1 MGVSSL
7 TLLDE
12 IERQEMLSLSWG
24 YVDGSMARDA
34 ALRLLDG
41 KVTSSEAEAMLEEL
55 VRRRAVFEIKGDRVR
70 SRFAETVRLLSHL
83 RQLFE
88 DKPWFGAPR
97 LVSDFRVD
105 LRQRRYPDRDR
116 KAHEIRTRYPGLL
129 SSPAIR
135 VELWKALAEVPQ
147 LELAGFQERSIARLL
162 GADGDTGT
170 IVSAGTG
177 SGKTWAF
184 YLPALLRVG
193 EKIEANQYW
202 VKALAIYP
210 RVELLKDQL
219 AEAFRRARVVDDVLV
234 AHGKRPIKVGAF
246 FGSTPTTASE
256 KDIEDKKWKRR
267 GDDFVCPWMRCPEC
281 GGELLWYKRDY
292 AREHERLVCS
302 SAKCRLDIPAEHLV
316 LTRKR
321 LALSPPDILFTTTET
336 LNQRMSD
343 LHTRGL
349 FGIGLP
355 YSKRPLFALLDEVHT
370 YVGTSGAQSALV
382 LRRWR
387 HLLNAPVVWCGLS
400 ATLQEAPRFFSDLTG
415 VHADRV
421 AEVTPAAHEM
431 LSEGAEYQLALR
443 GDPVLQASLLST
455 TIQALMLLSRMMD
468 NESCV
473 SDGLFGRR
481 AFAFTDNLDVINR
494 LFDNLRD
501 AEAYNI
507 FGEPDENRTLLARL
521 RSRQSDDPVR
531 RDGDGQRW
539 WAAEQIGRNLGT
551 RLAVGRTSSQ
561 DAGVLANADVIVA
574 TASLE
579 VGYNDDQ
586 VGAVVQHKAPA
597 NMASFLQRKGRAGRA
612 RGMRP
617 FTVTIL
623 SDYGRDR
630 IAFQAYENIFDPM
643 LPPQHLPIM
652 NHYVLRMQAV
662 YAMIDWLAL
671 EAPIRRGWMWNL
683 LSQPDAYISQQLR
696 EHVASRLRA
705 LTRGDQVALA
715 SLREHLKRSLQIGD
729 EVIDII
735 LWSPPRPVMLEAVPT
750 LARRFFRNW
759 DIARPAQPGEKDLVV
774 KFHPLPDFAP
784 LNLFSDL
791 ALPEVQVQIPAAT
804 TRHKPKTEAMPVVQA
819 LQQLAPG
826 RVTRRFAVERG
837 ALSHWVAIDTGESKQ
852 TIPIET
858 YAVKHEFLGTFAGQ
872 TSTGQ
877 VVTYPVYRPW
887 EVAVTPI
894 PNSTVLP
901 TSNASLVWASGFE
914 PRGSALEVGVPPRS
928 SWYQF
933 ATHVGF
939 YLHRFRASVAVRRF
953 AHQTQATLRLKTGE
967 KMVDVRFV
975 AADGTPAA
983 FGFEGE
989 VDAFFI
995 DFKLPGLDQLGATRF
1010 PVDLRASNRAA
1021 YLRYRFLSAVELSE
1035 EINTLQREWMYQ
1047 IVMCAAVTRALQD
1060 KVMVGVALARVLA
1073 DRPEQ
1078 AFTGVMRSLFVL
1090 QDPEAEAQD
1099 GPDAAE
1105 DAAEDDIGQRVS
1117 RLEERLTNSLGR
1129 ADVLAFLAQLAPEF
1143 DTPDPRAMAAWL
1155 RSTIYETL
1163 SEALLQA
1170 CIDTAPKHAAIDT
1183 LVTDIE
1189 INAGHDVAR
1198 VWVSERT
1205 LGGAGVIQAF
1215 ADTFASEPR
1224 SLFRA
1229 IESAIAP
1236 TDLEATS
1243 HGLRR
1248 FLVCACDDA
1257 KVSDLVRKI
1266 RQSSDHAA
1274 YHRLREEL
1282 YEELAQKG
1290 VDVSHSLSVS
1300 LNTRLLRPGTDNTSD
1315 QLLRRLLGMWEDL
1328 EQRFELAL
1336 GLREFCSIA
1345 VGLTEVRTELERMV
1359 RQASGAPTGQLD
1371 LVSVLSGLLWP
1382 RGTEIRQ
1389 RTLQSY
1395 NPFRTRR
1402 VTDPALVRHV
1412 LLNPNMATINLEN
1425 ADWQLQF
1432 AEQIAETGAV
1442 QLAASRSSEH
1452 LVRSAIV
1459 KVVATPVDVG
1469 YLQFF
1474 PFLERIERDENE
1486 TRVTFGMRE
1495 HW

>member
-7 TLLDE
+7 ILLDE

-24 YVDGSMARDA
+24 YVDGSMKRET
-34 ALRLLDG
+34 ALGLLGG
-41 KVTSSEAEAMLEEL
+41 KVTPAEAEAMLEEL
-55 VRRRAVFEIKGDRVR
+55 IRRRSVFELNGDRVR
-70 SRFAETVRLLSHL
+70 SRFAETVRLLSRL
-83 RQLFE
+83 RQMFE
-88 DKPWFGAPR
+88 GRPWFGAPK

-105 LRQRRYPDRDR
+105 LRQRRYPDRNR
-116 KAHEIRTRYPGLL
+116 KAEEIRTSYPALL

-135 VELWKALAEVPQ
+135 GELWKALAENPR
-147 LELAGFQERSIARLL
+147 LELAGFQERSITRLL
-162 GADGDTGT
+162 GAEGDTGT

-177 SGKTWAF
+177 SGKTLAF
-184 YLPALLRVG
+184 YLPALLRIG
-193 EKIEANQYW
+193 EKIEPNQYW

-219 AEAFRRARVVDDVLV
+219 AEAFRRARAADDVLL

-246 FGSTPTTASE
+246 FGSTPSTASE
-256 KDIEDKKWKRR
+256 NDIENKEWTRS
-267 GDDFVCPWMRCPEC
+267 GSAFVCPWMRCPAC
-281 GGELLWYKRDY
+281 GSDLLWHQQDY
-292 AREHERLVCS
+292 RRQVERLQ
-302 SAKCRLDIPAEHLV
+302 CRGASCHLEIPEEHLV
-316 LTRKR
+316 LTRNR
-321 LALSPPDILFTTTET
+321 LATSPPDILFTTTET

-343 LHTRGL
+343 LRTRSL

-355 YSKRPLFALLDEVHT
+355 YAKRPFFALLDEVHT

-400 ATLQEAPRFFSDLTG
+400 ATLQEAPRFFADLTG
-415 VHADRV
+415 VHVDRV
-421 AEVTPAAHEM
+421 REITPAANEM

-443 GDPVLQASLLST
+443 GDPLLQASLLST
-455 TIQALMLLSRMMD
+455 TIQVLMLLARIMD
-468 NESCV
+468 DEKCV
-473 SDGLFGRR
+473 SHGAFGRR

-494 LFDNLRD
+494 LFDDLRN
-501 AEAYNI
+501 AEAYDI
-507 FGEPDENRTLLARL
+507 FGNPIDGRTPLASL
-521 RSRQSDDPVR
+521 RRHQSDDPAR

-539 WAAEQIGRNLGT
+539 WASERIGRDLKA
-551 RLAVGRTSSQ
+551 RLIVGRTSSK

-586 VGAVVQHKAPA
+586 VGVVVQHKAPA

-630 IAFQAYENIFDPM
+630 VTFQAYETIFDPT

-662 YAMIDWLAL
+662 YALIDWLAL
-671 EAPIRRGWMWNL
+671 DAPVRSGWMWNL
-683 LSQPDAYISQQLR
+683 LSRPDVNINKQLR
-696 EHVASRLRA
+696 THVASRLGA
-705 LTRGDQVALA
+705 LTRGDQAALA
-715 SLREHLKRSLQIGD
+715 CLREHLKRSLQIND
-729 EVIDII
+729 EVTDII
-735 LWSPPRPVMLEAVPT
+735 LWSPPRPIMLEAVPT
-750 LARRFFRNW
+750 LTRRFFRNW
-759 DIARPAQPGEKDLVV
+759 DIARPAQPGEKDLMVN
-774 KFHPLPDFAP
+774 FHPLPDFVP
-784 LNLFSDL
+784 RNLFSDL
-791 ALPEVQVQIPAAT
+791 ALPEVQVQVPPAT
-804 TRHKPKTEAMPVVQA
+804 TRHKPKTEVMPVLQA

-837 ALSHWVAIDTGESKQ
+837 ALSHWVAIDLDASKQ
-852 TIPIET
+852 TITVEA
-858 YAVKHEFLGTFAGQ
+858 YAAKYEFLGAFEGQ

-877 VVTYPVYRPW
+877 IVGYPVYRPW

-894 PNSTVLP
+894 PNNTVLP
-901 TSNASLVWASGFE
+901 SSNASLVWASGFE
-914 PRGSALEVGVPPRS
+914 PRGSALEVGVPPKS
-928 SWYQF
+928 AWYHF

-953 AHQTQATLRLKTGE
+953 AHQTQATLRLKTAE
-967 KMVDVRFV
+967 KMVNVRFV
-975 AADGTPAA
+975 TANETPAA
-983 FGFEGE
+983 LGFESE

-995 DFKLPGLDQLGATRF
+995 DFKLPGLEELASTRF
-1010 PVDLRASNRAA
+1010 PADLMASNRAA

-1047 IVMCAAVTRALQD
+1047 IVICAAFTRALRD
-1060 KVMVGVALARVLA
+1060 GVPVGVALARVLA
-1073 DRPEQ
+1073 DQPER
-1078 AFTGVMRSLFVL
+1078 AFAEVMRSLFLL
-1090 QDPEAEAQD
+1090 QDPEAEEQEN
-1099 GPDAAE
+1099 PNAAE
-1105 DAAEDDIGQRVS
+1105 NTAEDDVGQRVS
-1117 RLEERLTNSLGR
+1117 RLEERLSNSLGR

-1143 DTPDPRAMAAWL
+1143 DTPDPQSMAAWL
-1155 RSTIYETL
+1155 RTTIYETL
-1163 SEALLQA
+1163 SQALLQA

-1183 LVTDIE
+1183 LVADIE
-1189 INAGHDVAR
+1189 IDVQHDAAR
-1198 VWVSERT
+1198 LWISERT

-1215 ADTFASEPR
+1215 ADAFASEPR

-1229 IESAIAP
+1229 IESAVAP

-1248 FLVCACDDA
+1248 FLMCACDDS
-1257 KVSDLVRKI
+1257 KVADLVRQV
-1266 RQSSDHAA
+1266 RQSNDHAA
-1274 YHRLREEL
+1274 YHRLREQL
-1282 YEELAQKG
+1282 YSALARKG
-1290 VDVSHSLSVS
+1290 VDISHSLSVS
-1300 LNTRLLRPGTDNTSD
+1300 LNTRLLRPGTDATSD
-1315 QLLRRLLGMWEDL
+1315 QLLRRLLGTWEDL
-1328 EQRFELAL
+1328 EHRFGLAL

-1345 VGLTEVRTELERMV
+1345 VAMAEVRTELERIVM
-1359 RQASGAPTGQLD
+1359 RASGAAAGQLD
-1371 LVSVLSGLLWP
+1371 LVSILSGLLWP

-1395 NPFRTRR
+1395 NPFRERR
-1402 VTDPALVRHV
+1402 VTDPALIRHV
-1412 LLNPNMATINLEN
+1412 LLHPNMPSIDLKN
-1425 ADWQLQF
+1425 ADWHLQF
-1432 AEQIAETGAV
+1432 AEQIADIGTV
-1442 QLAASRSSEH
+1442 QLTVSRSSEH

-1459 KVVATPVDVG
+1459 QVVATPVDVG

-1474 PFLERIERDENE
+1474 PFVERIERDENE

-1495 HW
+1495 HL